1 MNFIHLKVE
10 IIVLNNK
17 GGIYIISGIYKIT
30 NLENN
35 RIYIGESFDIKKRWE
50 QHKTDLIKGIHI
62 NRGLQQDFNLYGKR
76 YFKFEILQE
85 YKANQTLI
93 TQAHLILL
101 ENAWISFYEDNN
113 FDVYNREDS
122 LTEILS
128 GNKLLQIAPY
138 TATNV
143 LVAQL
148 QKYSLI
154 YDETLNEFVFK
165 EKYKNVKSFVQ
176 SLYCGAGKNLSG
188 SKTRSIVTEI
198 EEYIKRNKLQDT
210 FYNKT
215 IYPYKDSNALVV
227 TELTEKCKKYIKD
240 NYYEKINSRRK
251 KTS

>member
-1 MNFIHLKVE
+1 ME
-10 IIVLNNK
+10 IIVLNSK

-30 NLENN
+30 NLKNN
-35 RIYIGESFDIKKRWE
+35 RIYIGESFDIEKRWE
-50 QHKTDLIKGIHI
+50 QHKTDLIKGNHI

-85 YKANQTLI
+85 HKANQTLI

-101 ENAWISFYEDNN
+101 ENAWIVFYKNNN

-122 LTEILS
+122 LTETLL

-138 TATNV
+138 SATNV
-143 LVAQL
+143 LVTQL
-148 QKYSLI
+148 QKYSLT

-165 EKYKNVKSFVQ
+165 EKYKNIKSFVQ
-176 SLYCGAGKNLSG
+176 SLYCGTGKNLSG

-198 EEYIKRNKLQDT
+198 EEYIKRNKLQNT
-210 FYNKT
+210 FYKQE
-215 IYPYKDSNALVV
+215 IYPYKDANTLVV
-227 TELTEKCKKYIKD
+227 TELTEKCKEYIRD

-251 KTS
+251 KIS